1 MKKHI
6 LPLFLLFII
15 SLVIFSCKKQTKIS
29 DDLLSQEEI
38 NFFNSVPQ
46 VDSFIKKVADTIRFQ
61 NRTNKF
67 VDKLTKEIGF
77 PLWDKSEVVRPTSL
91 IKNVQVIVPFAL
103 PAQKEI
109 NSFLVCNIYDSHI
122 NFQLVKGASYAGYGF
137 DNKQDSLNAGRI
149 AQILMYF
156 DHKIFGD
163 TLFFVNDPRV
173 LNVATNTANR
183 ASLTAP
189 AKVIKITPQPVAPTP
204 IYMIPQQC
212 PNGVDVKYTTVDQQ
226 SADPFGQ
233 DPCTIWITTSSAP
246 QFPST
251 VPPGGGGGGG
261 GGGAS
266 SGSEWYS
273 KPTCIKVEGGKV
285 YFDVPGCTAI
295 PPITVLTDEVILT
308 NKLPLLTN
316 KERQIWDEIYKEE
329 KEADE
334 RLNKDC
340 QGTNRTGNIQWP
352 GTMEHWMI
360 MIDYIVQNPIA
371 GEVEYQIPDGG
382 SSPGNKGYADIVNK
396 VTREIF
402 EIKRNNEDGIKAG
415 KIEVKN
421 YVIKANA
428 NCPPLKIGATDG
440 GGITPWR
447 EGTNYTRRTIPNPKN
462 ATQNIIA
469 ELNSAGLIVYDY
481 ESRITQPVPIVIP
494 QSALDKLKSLIKK
507 LKEKVDDY
515 ETVIAT
521 FLRENP
527 ELVTY
532 IQAAALIGGGA
543 ILIGTILEDI
553 ATGGWGV
560 LDDWSSFLLAKRLFE
575 FALKLP

>member
-6 LPLFLLFII
+6 LSLFLIFITSLII
-15 SLVIFSCKKQTKIS
+15 SSCRKEANITNEP
-29 DDLLSQEEI
+29 LSQAEMK
-38 NFFNSVPQ
+38 FFKIDVQ
-46 VDSFIKKVADTIRFQ
+46 FDSAVKKVIDTIYAQ
-61 NRTNKF
+61 NQAGRF
-67 VDKLTKEIGF
+67 VDKLAGEIGF
-77 PLWDKSEVVRPTSL
+77 PLWDKSEVIHSTSL
-91 IKNVQVIVPFAL
+91 IKNMQVIVPFAL
-103 PAQKEI
+103 PSQKEI
-109 NSFLVCNIYDSHI
+109 NSFLVCNIYDKDI
-122 NFQLVKGASYAGYGF
+122 NIQLVKGASYAAYGF
-137 DNKQDSLNAGRI
+137 NSEPRSLNAGRI

-156 DHKIFGD
+156 DHKVFGD
-163 TLFFVNDPRV
+163 SLFFVNDPGIV
-173 LNVATNTANR
+173 NISGNVANR
-183 ASLTAP
+183 TSLATP
-189 AKVIKITPQPVAPTP
+189 PKVIKITPQPVAPTP

-212 PNGVDVKYTTVDQQ
+212 PNGVNVKYTTVDQQ

-233 DPCTIWITTSSAP
+233 DPCTIWITTSSVP

-251 VPPGGGGGGG
+251 VPPGGGGGG
-261 GGGAS
+261 AS
-266 SGSEWYS
+266 SGSQWNA

-316 KERQIWDEIYKEE
+316 KERQVWDEIYKEE